1 MTVRKNATSGINSN
15 VKRLKKFNEF
25 LFESAK
31 DIADKY
37 LNGEI
42 YPWDDKLIEVIGKI
56 ETSLEEINQMNERK
70 PDKEDRIYLDIK
82 IYDRPDF
89 EEMSRESGNSIEWLQ
104 ADYEHFLEDTL
115 VYTIED
121 LEKSEWIS
129 EASVSGRSGGW
140 LMVKFKKSILDDY
153 VMQDEIDNDVNDYNI
168 FKEDYEFNEDEIEQ
182 YKSSIGMQ
190 FSYDLG
196 LAELPEG
203 MEEAIELSNN
213 AATNLEDSTL
223 SDIDQIKKIVV
234 DLKQRITNFKRDHV
248 KSFSEGY

>member
-1 MTVRKNATSGINSN
+1 MVINSN

-56 ETSLEEINQMNERK
+56 EKSLEEINKMNERK
-70 PDKEDRIYLDIK
+70 PDKEDRIYLDIR

-89 EEMSRESGNSIEWLQ
+89 EEMSRESGNSVEKLQ
-104 ADYEHFLEDTL
+104 SSYDLFLEDTL
-115 VYTIED
+115 TYTIED
-121 LEKSEWIS
+121 LEESEWIS
-129 EASVSGRSGGW
+129 EAGVSGRSGGW
-140 LMVKFKKSILDDY
+140 LMVKFKKPILDDY
-153 VMQDEIDNDVNDYNI
+153 VMQDEIDNDVNDYNV
-168 FKEDYEFNEDEIEQ
+168 FKEDYEFSEDELAQ
-182 YKSSIGMQ
+182 YEASKRMQ

-203 MEEAIELSNN
+203 MEEAVELSKN
-213 AATNLEDSTL
+213 AASDLEDSTL
-223 SDIDQIKKIVV
+223 SDINEIKKIIVN
-234 DLKQRITNFKRDHV
+234 LKERINDFKKDHV